1 MKTTDLFQSILL
13 FALFLCGLTACNDS
27 DEIRLSPFQ
36 ETTVK
41 GEASTLQIDLTR
53 GDWRITSITTPW
65 GDLMMDGNKLPQLEG
80 TGSLHYK
87 WWDLE
92 RDTDSHLILHFKDN
106 FDLGE
111 SRSLII
117 NLEMKTGLYKEQII
131 IHQEPCT
138 NFYQIES
145 IEYSVEEGDGVK
157 EAGTG
162 PDKSTYKNENLGN
175 TTDKHDYYPFIN
187 KWTEYAFIPDGHS
200 DETFKSI
207 DPEKRSIYL
216 PNHIEDGKIIMGQQ
230 LLFFINQG
238 KYYKED
244 ELRYKHFEVD
254 IVGMKWNIYTST
266 IYYKR
271 LQVTFTATLSRPD
284 SDTKKVLKGKFM
296 QRYPY
301 DCSEIPAFQLIATAG
316 SMTRTA
322 RKAYRH
328 HSRYTYL
335 YHNKHQ
341 LHKFRSI
348 MGRIRL
354 PLPHRVEVRTHH
366 QSSWYHLFLSAQNH
380 VRR

>member
-145 IEYSVEEGDGVK
+145 IE
-157 EAGTG
+157 
-162 PDKSTYKNENLGN
+162 
-175 TTDKHDYYPFIN
+175 
-187 KWTEYAFIPDGHS
+187 
-200 DETFKSI
+200 SI

-271 LQVTFTATLSRPD
+271 LQVTFTATLSRPG

-301 DCSEIPAFQLIATAG
+301 DCSEI
-316 SMTRTA
+316 
-322 RKAYRH
+322 H
-328 HSRYTYL
+328 H
-335 YHNKHQ
+335 
-341 LHKFRSI
+341 
-348 MGRIRL
+348 
-354 PLPHRVEVRTHH
+354 EVKD
-366 QSSWYHLFLSAQNH
+366 SLED
-380 VRR
+380 

>member
-131 IHQEPCT
+131 SPGISTHCRHRQH
-138 NFYQIES
+138 
-145 IEYSVEEGDGVK
+145 
-157 EAGTG
+157 G
-162 PDKSTYKNENLGN
+162 PNSKKG
-175 TTDKHDYYPFIN
+175 
-187 KWTEYAFIPDGHS
+187 IPPSQPVH
-200 DETFKSI
+200 
-207 DPEKRSIYL
+207 
-216 PNHIEDGKIIMGQQ
+216 
-230 LLFFINQG
+230 
-238 KYYKED
+238 
-244 ELRYKHFEVD
+244 
-254 IVGMKWNIYTST
+254 
-266 IYYKR
+266 
-271 LQVTFTATLSRPD
+271 LS
-284 SDTKKVLKGKFM
+284 L
-296 QRYPY
+296 
-301 DCSEIPAFQLIATAG
+301 
-316 SMTRTA
+316 
-322 RKAYRH
+322 
-328 HSRYTYL
+328 
-335 YHNKHQ
+335 
-341 LHKFRSI
+341 
-348 MGRIRL
+348 
-354 PLPHRVEVRTHH
+354 
-366 QSSWYHLFLSAQNH
+366 SS
-380 VRR
+380 

>member
-1 MKTTDLFQSILL
+1 MKTTDLFQPILL

-157 EAGTG
+157 EAGT
-162 PDKSTYKNENLGN
+162 
-175 TTDKHDYYPFIN
+175 
-187 KWTEYAFIPDGHS
+187 
-200 DETFKSI
+200 
-207 DPEKRSIYL
+207 
-216 PNHIEDGKIIMGQQ
+216 
-230 LLFFINQG
+230 
-238 KYYKED
+238 
-244 ELRYKHFEVD
+244 
-254 IVGMKWNIYTST
+254 
-266 IYYKR
+266 
-271 LQVTFTATLSRPD
+271 
-284 SDTKKVLKGKFM
+284 
-296 QRYPY
+296 
-301 DCSEIPAFQLIATAG
+301 EI
-316 SMTRTA
+316 
-322 RKAYRH
+322 
-328 HSRYTYL
+328 
-335 YHNKHQ
+335 
-341 LHKFRSI
+341 
-348 MGRIRL
+348 GR
-354 PLPHRVEVRTHH
+354 
-366 QSSWYHLFLSAQNH
+366 AH
-380 VRR
+380 V

>member
-131 IHQEPCT
+131 IHQVP
-138 NFYQIES
+138 IKMK
-145 IEYSVEEGDGVK
+145 I
-157 EAGTG
+157 
-162 PDKSTYKNENLGN
+162 
-175 TTDKHDYYPFIN
+175 
-187 KWTEYAFIPDGHS
+187 W
-200 DETFKSI
+200 ETQ
-207 DPEKRSIYL
+207 P
-216 PNHIEDGKIIMGQQ
+216 
-230 LLFFINQG
+230 
-238 KYYKED
+238 
-244 ELRYKHFEVD
+244 
-254 IVGMKWNIYTST
+254 T
-266 IYYKR
+266 
-271 LQVTFTATLSRPD
+271 
-284 SDTKKVLKGKFM
+284 
-296 QRYPY
+296 
-301 DCSEIPAFQLIATAG
+301 
-316 SMTRTA
+316 SMTTIHSSINGQNTHSYPMGTLMKPS
-322 RKAYRH
+322 KA
-328 HSRYTYL
+328 
-335 YHNKHQ
+335 
-341 LHKFRSI
+341 
-348 MGRIRL
+348 
-354 PLPHRVEVRTHH
+354 
-366 QSSWYHLFLSAQNH
+366 
-380 VRR
+380 

>member
-1 MKTTDLFQSILL
+1 MDINQIIINMKTTDLFQSILL

-145 IEYSVEEGDGVK
+145 IEYSVEEGDGEQDLIRVPIK
-157 EAGTG
+157 M
-162 PDKSTYKNENLGN
+162 K
-175 TTDKHDYYPFIN
+175 I
-187 KWTEYAFIPDGHS
+187 W
-200 DETFKSI
+200 ETQ
-207 DPEKRSIYL
+207 P
-216 PNHIEDGKIIMGQQ
+216 
-230 LLFFINQG
+230 
-238 KYYKED
+238 
-244 ELRYKHFEVD
+244 
-254 IVGMKWNIYTST
+254 T
-266 IYYKR
+266 
-271 LQVTFTATLSRPD
+271 
-284 SDTKKVLKGKFM
+284 
-296 QRYPY
+296 
-301 DCSEIPAFQLIATAG
+301 
-316 SMTRTA
+316 SMTTIHSSINGQNTHSYPMGTLMKPS
-322 RKAYRH
+322 KA
-328 HSRYTYL
+328 
-335 YHNKHQ
+335 
-341 LHKFRSI
+341 
-348 MGRIRL
+348 
-354 PLPHRVEVRTHH
+354 
-366 QSSWYHLFLSAQNH
+366 
-380 VRR
+380 

>member
-1 MKTTDLFQSILL
+1 MDINQIITNMKTTDLFQPILL

-145 IEYSVEEGDGVK
+145 IEYSVEEDLIRVPIK
-157 EAGTG
+157 M
-162 PDKSTYKNENLGN
+162 K
-175 TTDKHDYYPFIN
+175 I
-187 KWTEYAFIPDGHS
+187 W
-200 DETFKSI
+200 ETQ
-207 DPEKRSIYL
+207 P
-216 PNHIEDGKIIMGQQ
+216 
-230 LLFFINQG
+230 
-238 KYYKED
+238 
-244 ELRYKHFEVD
+244 
-254 IVGMKWNIYTST
+254 T
-266 IYYKR
+266 
-271 LQVTFTATLSRPD
+271 
-284 SDTKKVLKGKFM
+284 
-296 QRYPY
+296 
-301 DCSEIPAFQLIATAG
+301 
-316 SMTRTA
+316 SMTTIHSSINGQNTHSYPMGTLMKPS
-322 RKAYRH
+322 KA
-328 HSRYTYL
+328 
-335 YHNKHQ
+335 
-341 LHKFRSI
+341 
-348 MGRIRL
+348 
-354 PLPHRVEVRTHH
+354 
-366 QSSWYHLFLSAQNH
+366 
-380 VRR
+380 